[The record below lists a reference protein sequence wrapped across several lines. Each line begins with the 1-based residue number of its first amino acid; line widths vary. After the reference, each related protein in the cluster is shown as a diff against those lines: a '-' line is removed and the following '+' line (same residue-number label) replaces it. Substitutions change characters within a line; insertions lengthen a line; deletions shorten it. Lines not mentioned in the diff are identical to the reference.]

1 MTYLFITFL
10 KIIEVS
16 ISTVRI
22 VLITKGERKIG
33 SIIAFFEVSLWV
45 IVVST
50 VLNGITE
57 DPFKIIAYALGFAIG
72 NYLGSVIEEKIG
84 IGLSE
89 VTVIIKEEQGLSLAT
104 ELRDKGFAVT
114 AIKGEGRTHPRTL
127 LMMYIPRKKVRT
139 AVDII
144 KNKQE
149 NAVITISDKKP
160 VYGGYGML
168 RK

>member
-1 MTYLFITFL
+1 MTYLFIAVL

-33 SIIAFFEVSLWV
+33 SFIAFFEVSLWV
-45 IVVST
+45 VVVST

-89 VTVIIKEEQGLSLAT
+89 VTVIVREEQGLSLAT

-114 AIKGEGRTHPRTL
+114 AIQGEGRTHPRTL
-127 LMMYIPRKKVRT
+127 LMMYIPRKKVRAT
-139 AVDII
+139 VEII
-144 KNKQE
+144 KNTQE
-149 NAVITISDKKP
+149 NAVITVSEKKP
-160 VYGGYGML
+160 IYGGYGML

>member
-33 SIIAFFEVSLWV
+33 SFIAFFEVSLWV
-45 IVVST
+45 VVVST
-50 VLNGITE
+50 VLNGIAD

-72 NYLGSVIEEKIG
+72 NYLGSVVEEKIG

-89 VTVIIKEEQGLSLAT
+89 VTVIVREEQGLALAT
-104 ELRDKGFAVT
+104 ELRDKGLAVT
-114 AIKGEGRTHPRTL
+114 AIQGEGRTHPRTL
-127 LMMYIPRKKVRT
+127 LMMYIPRKKVRST
-139 AVDII
+139 VEII
-144 KNKQE
+144 KNTQE
-149 NAVITISDKKP
+149 NAVITVSEKKP
-160 VYGGYGML
+160 IYGGYGML